1 MIIVLVVT
9 TLICTIETLW
19 SSWEILLQWVKNAKF
34 KTCIETFLHLPV
46 KESEMIPQVSNTQTY
61 PKKSE
66 HKRIIVIL
74 RHFQV
79 MEKLFVKYDCS
90 LSVFKHHDVW
100 LWNVFH
106 YTEIGS
112 TQQFICRFQKS
123 ESRTQTSKKAWKS
136 TIINQN
142 TKYFRFLQSTKRWY

>member
-1 MIIVLVVT
+1 MYNRNLV
-9 TLICTIETLW
+9 
-19 SSWEILLQWVKNAKF
+19 ILLGNLTPASKKCKIQNLYWDFSPSSCKGKWNDSTSFQYTNISKKNQS
-34 KTCIETFLHLPV
+34 IRGSLL
-46 KESEMIPQVSNTQTY
+46 
-61 PKKSE
+61 
-66 HKRIIVIL
+66 IL